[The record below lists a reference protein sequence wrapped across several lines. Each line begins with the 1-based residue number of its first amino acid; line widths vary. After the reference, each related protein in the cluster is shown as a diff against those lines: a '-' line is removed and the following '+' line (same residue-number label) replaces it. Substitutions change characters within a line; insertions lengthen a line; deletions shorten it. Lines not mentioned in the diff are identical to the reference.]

1 MTRETHEQPSPPPRR
16 WTHPLDRNA
25 HAGPYRPPVELL
37 DILARLAGADSHA
50 SADAPTR
57 ARVAAAVAQL
67 HEAGLDPRVIGLVA
81 EPRVTELLGVAES
94 TARSLRQRD
103 ELFPGPVS
111 RGRLWCEVDVVEYVE
126 HRHQTAA
133 RPGALRSARVATART
148 ET

>member
-16 WTHPLDRNA
+16 WTHALDRNA

-50 SADAPTR
+50 SADASVR
-57 ARVAAAVAQL
+57 ARVTEAAAEL
-67 HEAGLDPRVIGLVA
+67 HGAGLDPRVVGLVT

-103 ELFPGPVS
+103 EFFPGPVS
-111 RGRLWCEVDVVEYVE
+111 QGRLWCEADVADYVV
-126 HRHQTAA
+126 HRAATAA
-133 RPGALRSARVATART
+133 RPGALGRSRQCGAEAG
-148 ET
+148 